1 MRLFSQALFF
11 VMLATPVWSMGD
23 RSPESDFEEK
33 VRKIHDRA
41 IVIDT
46 HVDIPFNY
54 ATDEVDPGRRGDQQV
69 DLPKMREGG
78 MDAAFL
84 VVFVPQTER
93 SPENYAIAKE
103 QALTKFSA
111 IRRVTSIL
119 YPDEIGLAVTADDVR
134 RNHRNGKLSALIG
147 IENGYVIGKDP
158 ELVRLYYDLG
168 ARYMSLTHNGQND
181 LGDSCCPLPG
191 ERKVTSE
198 FGGLSA
204 LGEETVR
211 IMNDVGMMV
220 DVAHADKQTVLDIA
234 AISKAPIISSHHA
247 LRSFVDIRRNL
258 DDEALL
264 AVKKTNG
271 VVQIVAFDS
280 YLKPVDP
287 AKLKARAD
295 LAKEFGID
303 SFAAFLALEGARKEE
318 YMARRNAFDETWPR
332 ASVETLVDHIDY
344 TINLL
349 GVDHV
354 GIVSDFEGGG
364 GIEGWDDASETLS
377 VTAEMVAR
385 GFSETDI
392 RKIWGGNIL
401 RVMEEV
407 AAVAKAAN

>member
-1 MRLFSQALFF
+1 
-11 VMLATPVWSMGD
+11 MGD
-23 RSPESDFEEK
+23 RPIESDFEEK
-33 VRKIHDRA
+33 VRKIHERA

-84 VVFVPQTER
+84 VVFVPQTKR

-147 IENGYVIGKDP
+147 IENGYVIGTDP

-181 LGDSCCPLPG
+181 LADSCCPLPG

-204 LGEETVR
+204 IGEETVK
-211 IMNDVGMMV
+211 IMNDVGMIV

-234 AISKAPIISSHHA
+234 DVTKAPIMSSHHA

-258 DDEALL
+258 DDEAML

-295 LAKEFGID
+295 LAQEFGID
-303 SFAAFLALEGARKEE
+303 SFAAFLALEGTRKDE
-318 YMARRNAFDETWPR
+318 YMARRNAFDKTWPR
-332 ASVETLVDHIDY
+332 ASVETLVDHIDRAVK
-344 TINLL
+344 LL

-377 VTAEMVAR
+377 VTAELVSR
-385 GFSETDI
+385 GYSEADI
-392 RKIWGGNIL
+392 RKIWGGNVL
-401 RVMEEV
+401 RVLEDV
-407 AAVAKAAN
+407 AAVAEGG

>member
-1 MRLFSQALFF
+1 MRFFLGLTLGLALS
-11 VMLATPVWSMGD
+11 TPVFAMGD
-23 RSPESDFEEK
+23 SPSDSKFEER

-54 ATDEVDPGRRGDQQV
+54 ATDEVDPGQRGTQQV

-84 VVFVPQTER
+84 VVFVPQTKR

-103 QALTKFSA
+103 QALTKFAA
-111 IRRVTSIL
+111 IRRLTANL
-119 YPDEIGLAVTADDVR
+119 YPDEIGLAVSARDVR
-134 RNHRNGKLSALIG
+134 RNHKAGKLSALIG
-147 IENGYVIGKDP
+147 IENGYVIGTDP

-181 LGDSCCPLPG
+181 LADSCCALPG
-191 ERKVTSE
+191 ERAVTSE
-198 FGGLSA
+198 FGGLSS
-204 LGEETVR
+204 LGEETVK

-234 AISKAPIISSHHA
+234 AVSTAPIISSHHA
-247 LRSFVDIRRNL
+247 LRAFVDIPRNL

-264 AVKKTNG
+264 AVKQTNG
-271 VVQIVAFDS
+271 VVQIVAFDT

-303 SFAAFLALEGARKEE
+303 SFAAFLALEGERKAE

-344 TINLL
+344 TVELL

-364 GIEGWDDASETLS
+364 GIDGWDDASETLS
-377 VTAEMVAR
+377 VTAELVAR
-385 GFSETDI
+385 GYSESDI
-392 RKIWGGNIL
+392 KKIWGGNIL
-401 RVMEEV
+401 RVMEDVADV
-407 AAVAKAAN
+407 AAKR